1 MEQTKTIYGKITTR
15 AGDSP
20 KGLIVRA
27 YDIGVRRERLLGEAA
42 ADKNGAYII
51 ERTPTVADRGNQA
64 ATHIGVKVLT
74 PIKKTLLFSSAA
86 DEARFY
92 AAKRE
97 EINITLDKPI
107 KPEVIEYDDVSAAV
121 AAQTNE
127 VAIAELEENDQH
139 HDITLLARQTDT
151 PAVKIEYLVLSQR
164 LEKLSGAPAPF
175 FYGLLR
181 KNSLLKNDITNPLA
195 ARFSI
200 GINTDPKGV
209 LYDAVLADP
218 EVIERD
224 LSQAAKDMIVSSET
238 AEHWKRSTERL
249 GIFRKEAEAHVRD
262 TRTKNVLDIVTRFVV
277 EDKIS
282 EVTKLFKTNKT
293 DLSGV
298 LRKVTNVKFLGKSSK
313 VRDLQTS
320 LALGELLAY
329 DQSIITQVGQAHG
342 IKKPG
347 DIVRLARLDKTAWKT
362 ELTKS
367 AAKIDVGGQPLNK
380 RLVDLHASS
389 LVRKMEKAFPSAA
402 FAAQLEREK
411 KPGLERHDEIKAFM
425 HQYEDFDL
433 GSTNVDLFMKKKKS
447 AGEEHDPMRAELKKV
462 QRVFRL
468 VPHYG
473 KTNAL
478 LAQDIHSAQSITATG
493 KTRFLKEVAPKA
505 GLSPT
510 EAKEV
515 YKKAE
520 TTTTAAMLIVG
531 DLQDTASA
539 TDLPIINT
547 AKLQKKIEAVAAD
560 FPNLK
565 SLFKLS
571 DVCACQHCRSVYS
584 PAAYLVEILEFLDD
598 RSVTDLTVTPHVTSN
613 LAKDVLFER
622 RADLGEIDLGCENA
636 NTPMP
641 YIDLASELLEE
652 LIAPDTGISFSGP
665 LAGGVDPFVGTIS
678 TDLVNALVAKKIPV
692 TDKAQVF
699 ATETTSGSSA
709 TLPHYVRDKKAVC
722 KVVNTGGTNYKIFR
736 LRQTLSSAEEL
747 AAAPDYVNEKAYQ
760 QLQNNSYAYALP
772 FDLHHTE
779 ATAYFGRFDIKRD
792 ELMKNFQLASV
803 PADESIVAEKLGLTD
818 AERKLITT
826 ADASGQQGYWNTAA
840 VAASTEMK
848 VVDTFLTKTGL
859 KYEELVRLLTL
870 KFIDPTDKL
879 FIKHLDLSC
888 DTAQKEIAGLDDT
901 VLDRMHRF
909 LRLQKQTGWKLET
922 LDEVISQSALGAGKL
937 NDATLQAA
945 ADLLRIT
952 EETGI
957 KLDELIGGYGTIP
970 HESVEE
976 NPFTPLYHQI
986 YLNKAK
992 NGSIDEALLPEKIDG
1007 TGFLA
1012 DVASSLAVCLQIKE
1026 SEFAILL
1033 TLLAD
1038 NKLTFENLSY
1048 LLLLSRLMRKLKLK
1062 AADLDILIDLTGGN
1076 PTASPVLTLELIA
1089 SAQSSRAY
1097 PLRLADIWFML
1108 YHQAADV
1115 VKLELKDENILA
1127 TLKALQTAYQAAYAA
1142 NKSPFDPNLTAT
1154 EQTEALVAALGQFP
1168 GVSGADVKTIIGFL
1182 ERDWLSPANAKT
1194 LIDTLFVAS
1203 FDVAAIKA
1211 AIDTLAAVPA
1221 NGDISAQSK
1230 ALVKVLMAS
1239 LADYNFLAAKTSLLQ
1254 TQLGS
1259 TFKASLDLTAT
1270 VLAHAKLKQS
1280 APGTE
1285 LLAGLLLSASLIDTV
1300 NPTPVPPAISEAAFG
1315 KQYDALRLLH
1325 KLLPLIDSY
1334 ELEPADVAWFLGHAD
1349 ALGWFAWD
1357 GIPYKS
1363 GQPEVPFT
1371 SYAGLAILIG
1381 LFKQFEPVVNP
1392 ADANAPITFLSVLDM
1407 LLPGSTATRND
1418 FLERL
1423 SLLTGHEQTALD
1435 EIDAYFFPA
1444 FSFTNYHD
1452 AAAWARLLS
1461 SAEYLRNLATNIAG
1475 VKAFIKPVLT
1485 ADEATL
1491 LRLSLKSRY
1500 DETTWLDTLKEI
1512 MDAIRPQ
1519 KRDALVAYLLATRPE
1534 FREENDLYDHL
1545 LVDVEMEACM
1555 PSSRIVQAHGSIQL
1569 FVQRSLMGLEPKAA
1583 ADVDNDSGWEWW
1595 KWMKNYRVWEAN
1607 RKVFLYPENWIEA
1620 ELRDDKSFLFTEL
1633 ENELQQNELTEFTAE
1648 RALVRYLEGLD
1659 NIAFLEVV
1667 ATWYDTVEK
1676 TMHVFAR
1683 SKGGDPALYYHRTF
1697 EQERSWTPWKTVDVE
1712 ITGNHLLA
1720 FKRGQRLSIAWPVF
1734 SEEPDPN
1741 PQSTVPNPAPG
1752 TVVSNDK
1759 PKRKLKMQLAVS
1771 EFADNIWQPKRV
1783 SQDAIRTP
1791 SYYTTDDLQQKTYNL
1806 MYIEFADQIYVLKTG
1821 GQDYQ
1826 TLSGIFD
1833 IAGCKGYPELAAEGN
1848 SYFPDFF
1855 PDFKDTNLNIQ
1866 RYLETNYVA
1875 GDDLSVRNALSPF
1888 NFYNILAETPGN
1900 FRLTYPHQMTWID
1913 WVALLWQYFLMM
1925 SYGNTTSAVG
1935 HDNRGHIKIPFG
1947 TLLPYFMEDSA
1958 HAYVITPGFY
1968 PRKRR
1973 PNPDRGEDLTAEVT
1987 GTAIVQRTASDALSL
2002 IEDILALWKKY
2013 MAKLQAGEAPA
2024 DVIAEL
2030 LADEDYQ
2037 AVIAEIK
2044 VYGTLQYGE
2053 KFSNMYHPL
2062 ICALRKTLYKDGV
2075 PALMKRE
2082 TQLQVTSFNF
2092 QSNYSPSSIVPLKH
2106 PIEDIDF
2113 NSDGSYSSYNWELF
2127 FHVPFFVATQ
2137 LTKNQRFEEALSWFH
2152 YMFNPTGA
2160 LPGTTPQK
2168 YWVTKPFYLRNDAEY
2183 LAQRIDT
2190 LLYKIADP
2198 TTPERKELEFA
2209 IEEWREDPFKPHV
2222 VARFR
2227 TVAYQKAL
2235 VMKYIDN
2242 LVEWGDYLF
2251 RQDTMESIAQATQMY
2266 ILADKLLGPKPRKVP
2281 PVIDP
2286 PYETYNQIERKLDAF
2301 GNALIDIENILPDLG
2316 ALPEGGAEL
2325 PPPPVTLST
2334 LYFCVPQNE
2343 QMLAYWDTIADRL
2356 FKIRN
2361 CQNIDGIERSL
2372 ALFAPP
2378 IDPGMLVRAAAA
2390 GLDISSVLAGLNAP
2404 LPYYRFSVLAQ
2415 KANDLAGEVRSL
2427 GSSLLQALEKKDG
2440 EDMALLRNELEIK
2453 LLNAVKDMKKLSI
2466 KEAAEQIEVLNRSK
2480 LVTEERH
2487 KFYAEV
2493 EKISGKEQLNLDKLS
2508 EAHDLQTA
2516 AQISRTLAGIV
2527 AMIPDLLGGAS
2538 GFGGSP
2544 HVTLQWGGK
2553 NLAAAANSAADVLG
2567 IFSAVATYEAGRA
2580 ATLGGYDRR
2589 FDDWKLQERLAQK
2602 EMASIDKQIVAAEIR
2617 KEIAETDLKNH
2628 ELQIENA
2635 KETDKFMHS
2644 KFTNDQLYQWMIGQI
2659 SSVYFG
2665 AYKLAHDFAKKAE
2678 RSYQFELGRDED
2690 SFIAYG
2696 YWDSLKKGLQSSDR
2710 LIYDIKR
2717 METSY
2722 LNNNKREYEVVKHI
2736 SLASLNPLAL
2746 LKLRATGSCDFEVP
2760 EALFDQDHA
2769 GQYFRRIKTV
2779 GISLPC
2785 VAGPHTSVSA
2795 KLSLVSNKYRKN
2807 TNPDN
2812 LATTGYAEDPGND
2825 ERFVYNVGAIQS
2837 IATSNAQKDS
2847 GLFEL
2852 NFKDDRYLP
2861 FEGTGAISTWRLEL
2875 PKKDLAQFDYDTIAD
2890 VVLHLSYTAREGGSS
2905 LRGLA
2910 ETTLLDRLAEVKQ
2923 ELSQTGLH
2931 TAINLKHEMPNE
2943 WHLLK
2948 ANGTVELT
2956 IGKSRLPYLAQALEA
2971 EIENVVVLAKAT
2983 GNPASLP
2990 INLDA
2995 NTVNLARID
3004 AWKLCKGE
3012 TTALALDAPFQLSL
3026 TPPNLAK
3033 LEDLTIFVKYG
3044 F

>member
-1 MEQTKTIYGKITTR
+1 MEQTKTIYGKITTK
-15 AGDSP
+15 AGDSA

-27 YDIGVRRERLLGEAA
+27 YDIGVRRERQLGETI
-42 ADKNGAYII
+42 ADKNGTYIL
-51 ERTPTVADRGNQA
+51 ERTLTVADRGQQPL
-64 ATHIGVKVLT
+64 HIGVKVFT
-74 PIKKTLLFSSAA
+74 PLKKTLLFSSDPDEMRFHAA
-86 DEARFY
+86 G
-92 AAKRE
+92 RE
-97 EINITLDKPI
+97 EINITLDKPLQS
-107 KPEVIEYDDVSAAV
+107 EVIEYEDLSAAV
-121 AAQTNE
+121 AAQAGE
-127 VAIAELEENDQH
+127 VAVANLQEDDQH
-139 HDITLLARQTDT
+139 HDITLLARESDT
-151 PAVKIEYLVLSQR
+151 AAVKIEYLVLSQR
-164 LEKLSGAPAPF
+164 LEKLSGVEAQF

-181 KNSLLKNDITNPLA
+181 KNSLLKSDITNPFM

-200 GINTDPKGV
+200 GINSDPKGV

-218 EVIERD
+218 GVIERD
-224 LSQAAKDMIVSSET
+224 LQQAAKDMIISSDT

-249 GIFRKEAEAHVRD
+249 SAFKKEAETYAQD

-277 EDKIS
+277 EDKVS

-313 VRDLQTS
+313 VKDLQTS
-320 LALGELLAY
+320 LALGELVGY
-329 DQSIITQVGQAHG
+329 DQSIITQVGQAHS
-342 IKKPG
+342 IKKPK
-347 DIVRLARLDKTAWKT
+347 DMVRLASLDKTAWKQ

-367 AAKIDVGGQPLNK
+367 AAKINVGGQPLNK

-389 LVRKMEKAFPSAA
+389 LVRKMEKTFPSAA
-402 FAAQLEREK
+402 FAAQLDRESRPK
-411 KPGLERHDEIKAFM
+411 LERHDEIKKFM
-425 HQYEDFDL
+425 SKHEDFDL
-433 GSTNVDLFMKKKKS
+433 GNTNVDLFMKEKKW
-447 AGEEHDPMRAELKKV
+447 AGEEHQPMRAELKKV

-468 VPHYG
+468 VPHYS

-478 LAQDIHSAQSITATG
+478 LEQDIHSAQSVTAAG
-493 KTRFLKEVAPKA
+493 KTRFVNQIAPKA
-505 GLSPT
+505 GLSPK

-520 TTTTAAMLIVG
+520 ATTTAAMLIVG

-547 AKLQKKIEAVAAD
+547 TKLEKKIEAVAAD

-598 RSVTDLTVTPHVTSN
+598 RSVTDLTVSPAVTSN

-641 YIDLASELLEE
+641 YIDLTSELLEE

-665 LAGGVDPFVGTIS
+665 LAGGSDPFVGTIS
-678 TDLVNALVAKKIPV
+678 TDLLNALVAKKIPV

-722 KVVNTGGTNYKIFR
+722 KVVNTSGTNYKVFR
-736 LRQTLSSAEEL
+736 LRQTLSPAEEL

-760 QLQNNSYAYALP
+760 ELQGKSYAFTLP

-779 ATAYFGRFDIKRD
+779 AAAYFGRFDIKRD

-803 PADESIVAEKLGLTD
+803 PTNESIVAEKLGLND

-826 ADASGQQGYWNTAA
+826 AAASSQQDYWNTSTTTAA
-840 VAASTEMK
+840 TEMK
-848 VVDTFLTKTGL
+848 VVDTFLSKTGL
-859 KYEELVRLLTL
+859 SYEELVRLLTL

-888 DTAQKEIAGLDDT
+888 DTTKKEIAGLDDT
-901 VLDRMHRF
+901 VLDRTHRF
-909 LRLQKQTGWKLET
+909 LRLQKQTDWKLET
-922 LDEVISQSALGAGKL
+922 LDEVISQSNLGAGNL
-937 NDATLQAA
+937 NDATLQIA
-945 ADLLRIT
+945 ADLLEIT

-957 KLDELIGGYGTIP
+957 KVDELIGGYGEIP

-986 YLNKAK
+986 FLNKAK
-992 NGSIDEALLPEKIDG
+992 NGIIDEALLPEKIDG

-1012 DVASSLAVCLQIKE
+1012 DVAPSLMVCLRVKE
-1026 SEFAILL
+1026 SEFATLL
-1033 TLLAD
+1033 TLLVD
-1038 NKLTFENLSY
+1038 NKLTFENLSH
-1048 LLLLSRLMRKLKLK
+1048 LLLLSRLMRKIKLK

-1076 PTASPVLTLELIA
+1076 PTASPALTLELIA
-1089 SAQSSRAY
+1089 SAKSAKAY
-1097 PLRLADIWFML
+1097 PLKLADIWFML
-1108 YHQAADV
+1108 YHQAVDV
-1115 VKLELKDENILA
+1115 VSLELKDENILA
-1127 TLKALQTAYQAAYAA
+1127 TLTALQTAYQAAYTA

-1154 EQTEALVAALGQFP
+1154 EQTEALMALLGQFP
-1168 GVSGADVKTIIGFL
+1168 SLSEADIKTIAGFL
-1182 ERDWLSPANAKT
+1182 ERDWLSPANAKA
-1194 LIDTLFVAS
+1194 LIDTLFGPS
-1203 FDVAAIKA
+1203 LDTAAIKN

-1221 NGDISAQSK
+1221 SGDISAESK
-1230 ALVKVLMAS
+1230 ALVKALMAA
-1239 LADYNFLAAKTSLLQ
+1239 LASYTFLAAKTSLLQ

-1259 TFKASLDLTAT
+1259 TFKANLDLTAT
-1270 VLAHAKLKQS
+1270 VLAHGKLKQS

-1285 LLAGLLLSASLIDTV
+1285 ILGDLLLNDSLIDTV
-1300 NPTPVPPAISEAAFG
+1300 NSTPMPPTISEAAFG
-1315 KQYDALRLLH
+1315 KHYNALRLLH

-1334 ELEPADVAWFLGHAD
+1334 ELEPADVAWFLDHAD
-1349 ALGWFAWD
+1349 ILGWLAWD
-1357 GIPYKS
+1357 AIPYKS
-1363 GQPEVPFT
+1363 GQPEVPFKA
-1371 SYAGLAILIG
+1371 YADLGTIID
-1381 LFKQFEPVVNP
+1381 LFKQFEPVINP

-1407 LLPGSTATRND
+1407 LLPGSTATRNE

-1444 FSFTNYHD
+1444 FSFTNYH
-1452 AAAWARLLS
+1452 AAVAWARLLS
-1461 SAEYLRNLATNIAG
+1461 SADYLRNLATNIAG

-1512 MDAIRPQ
+1512 MDAIRPR

-1569 FVQRSLMGLEPKAA
+1569 FVQRSLMGLEPQAA

-1648 RALVRYLEGLD
+1648 RALVRYLEGVD
-1659 NIAFLEVV
+1659 NLAFLEVV

-1683 SKGGDPALYYHRTF
+1683 SKGGDPAKYYHRMF
-1697 EQERSWTPWKTVDVE
+1697 EQERYWTPWSVVDLE

-1720 FKRGQRLSIAWPVF
+1720 FKRNQRLTLAWPVF

-1752 TVVSNDK
+1752 TVVNNDK

-1771 EFADNIWQPKRV
+1771 EFADNIWQPKKV

-1791 SYYTTDDLQQKTYNL
+1791 SYFTTEDLQQKTYNL
-1806 MYIEFADQIYVLKTG
+1806 MYLEFADQIYVLKTG

-1866 RYLETNYVA
+1866 RYLETNLVV
-1875 GDDLSVRNALSPF
+1875 GDDLSARNALSPF

-1913 WVALLWQYFLMM
+1913 WVALLWEYFLMM
-1925 SYGNTTSAVG
+1925 SYGNTASTVG
-1935 HDNRGHIKIPFG
+1935 FDNRGHIKIPFG

-1968 PRKRR
+1968 KRKGRT
-1973 PNPDRGEDLTAEVT
+1973 DRGEDTTAEVT
-1987 GTAIVQRTASDALSL
+1987 DTVVVQRTASDALSL

-2013 MAKLQAGEAPA
+2013 MAKLQAGETPA
-2024 DVIAEL
+2024 NVIAEL

-2075 PALMKRE
+2075 PALMKRQ

-2092 QSNYSPSSIVPLKH
+2092 QSNYSPSSVVPLKY

-2113 NSDGSYSSYNWELF
+2113 SSDGSYSSYNWELF
-2127 FHVPFFVATQ
+2127 FHVPLFVATQ

-2160 LPGTTPQK
+2160 LPGTAPQK
-2168 YWVTKPFYLRNDAEY
+2168 YWVTKPFYLRNDSEY
-2183 LAQRIDT
+2183 MAQRIDT

-2209 IEEWREDPFKPHV
+2209 IEQWRKEPFKPHV

-2235 VMKYIDN
+2235 IMKYIDN

-2343 QMLAYWDTIADRL
+2343 QMLAQWDTIADRL

-2404 LPYYRFSVLAQ
+2404 LPYYRFHTLAQ
-2415 KANDLAGEVRSL
+2415 KATDLAGEVRNL

-2466 KEAAEQIEVLNRSK
+2466 REATEQVEVLNRSK

-2493 EKISGKEQLNLDKLS
+2493 EKISDKEQLNLDKLS
-2508 EAHDLQTA
+2508 EAHDFQTI
-2516 AQISRTLAGIV
+2516 AQISRTLAGVV
-2527 AMIPDLLGGAS
+2527 AMVPDLLGGAS

-2544 HVTLQWGGK
+2544 HVTVQWGGK

-2589 FDDWKLQERLAQK
+2589 FDDWKLQERVAQK
-2602 EMASIDKQIVAAEIR
+2602 ELDSIAKQIVAAEIR

-2628 ELQIENA
+2628 DLQIENA

-2659 SSVYFG
+2659 SSVYFSV
-2665 AYKLAHDFAKKAE
+2665 YKLAHDFAKKAE
-2678 RSYQFELGRDED
+2678 RSYQFELGRTED

-2717 METSY
+2717 MEASY

-2736 SLASLNPLAL
+2736 SLASLDPLAL
-2746 LKLRATGSCDFEVP
+2746 LRLRATGSCDFEVP
-2760 EALFDQDHA
+2760 EALLDMDHA
-2769 GQYFRRIKTV
+2769 GQYFRRIKSV
-2779 GISLPC
+2779 SISLPC
-2785 VAGPHTSVSA
+2785 IAGPHTSVSA

-2807 TNPDN
+2807 SNPDN

-2852 NFKDDRYLP
+2852 SFKDDRYLP

-2890 VVLHLSYTAREGGSS
+2890 AVVHLSYTAREGGSS

-2931 TAINLKHEMPNE
+2931 ATINLKHELPNE

-2956 IGKSRLPYLAQALEA
+2956 IDSSRLPYMAQALDA
-2971 EIENVVVLAKAT
+2971 QIENIVVLAKAT

-2990 INLDA
+2990 IKLDTT
-2995 NTVNLARID
+2995 TVNLSRID

-3012 TTALALDAPFQLSL
+3012 TTSLALATPFNLSL
-3026 TPPNLAK
+3026 TPANLNK
-3033 LEDLTIFVKYG
+3033 LEELTLVIKYS

>member
-1 MEQTKTIYGKITTR
+1 M
-15 AGDSP
+15 
-20 KGLIVRA
+20 
-27 YDIGVRRERLLGEAA
+27 
-42 ADKNGAYII
+42 
-51 ERTPTVADRGNQA
+51 
-64 ATHIGVKVLT
+64 
-74 PIKKTLLFSSAA
+74 
-86 DEARFY
+86 
-92 AAKRE
+92 
-97 EINITLDKPI
+97 
-107 KPEVIEYDDVSAAV
+107 
-121 AAQTNE
+121 
-127 VAIAELEENDQH
+127 
-139 HDITLLARQTDT
+139 
-151 PAVKIEYLVLSQR
+151 
-164 LEKLSGAPAPF
+164 
-175 FYGLLR
+175 
-181 KNSLLKNDITNPLA
+181 
-195 ARFSI
+195 
-200 GINTDPKGV
+200 
-209 LYDAVLADP
+209 
-218 EVIERD
+218 
-224 LSQAAKDMIVSSET
+224 
-238 AEHWKRSTERL
+238 
-249 GIFRKEAEAHVRD
+249 
-262 TRTKNVLDIVTRFVV
+262 
-277 EDKIS
+277 
-282 EVTKLFKTNKT
+282 NKHT
-293 DLSGV
+293 
-298 LRKVTNVKFLGKSSK
+298 
-313 VRDLQTS
+313 
-320 LALGELLAY
+320 
-329 DQSIITQVGQAHG
+329 
-342 IKKPG
+342 
-347 DIVRLARLDKTAWKT
+347 
-362 ELTKS
+362 
-367 AAKIDVGGQPLNK
+367 
-380 RLVDLHASS
+380 
-389 LVRKMEKAFPSAA
+389 
-402 FAAQLEREK
+402 
-411 KPGLERHDEIKAFM
+411 
-425 HQYEDFDL
+425 DFDL
-433 GSTNVDLFMKKKKS
+433 QNGNVDLFLKEKELGS
-447 AGEEHDPMRAELKKV
+447 ETHEPMRAELKKV
-462 QRVFRL
+462 QRIFRL
-468 VPHYG
+468 VPHYS

-478 LAQDIHSAQSITATG
+478 LEQNISSARDLTAAG
-493 KTRFLKEVAPKA
+493 KTRFLKEIAPKA
-505 GLSPT
+505 GLSQA
-510 EAKEV
+510 EAKET

-520 TTTTAAMLIVG
+520 TTTTAAMLIAG
-531 DLQDTASA
+531 DLQDAASA

-547 AKLQKKIEAVAAD
+547 TKLAAKMESAAED

-584 PAAYLVEILEFLDD
+584 PAAYLVEILQFLDD
-598 RSVTDLTVTPHVTSN
+598 RSVTDLTVTPHYTSN

-622 RADLGEIDLGCENA
+622 RPDLGEIDLGCENA
-636 NTPMP
+636 NTPLP
-641 YIDLASELLEE
+641 YIDLACELLEE
-652 LIAPDTGISFSGP
+652 LIAPDKGINYTGP
-665 LAGGVDPFVGTIS
+665 LANGADPFVGTIS
-678 TDLVNALVAKKIPV
+678 TDLLNALVAKKIPV
-692 TDKAQVF
+692 TAKAQVF

-709 TLPHYVRDKKAVC
+709 TLPHYVRDTKAVC
-722 KVVNTGGTNYKIFR
+722 KVVNTGGTNYKVFR
-736 LRQTLSSAEEL
+736 LRQTLSPAEEL
-747 AAAPDYVNEKAYQ
+747 AAAPDYINEKAYQ
-760 QLQNNSYAYALP
+760 ELLSKSYAFTLP

-779 ATAYFGRFDIKRD
+779 ANAYFGRFDIKRD
-792 ELMKNFQLASV
+792 ELMKTFQLSST
-803 PADESIVAEKLGLTD
+803 PADEAIVAEKFGLTD
-818 AERKLITT
+818 AERQLIIT
-826 ADASGQQGYWNTAA
+826 ADPSGQKDYWNTSGTNAA
-840 VAASTEMK
+840 TEMK
-848 VVDTFLTKTGL
+848 AVDTFLNKTGL

-879 FIKHLDLSC
+879 FIKHLDMTC
-888 DTAQKEIAGLDDT
+888 DTSQKEIANLDNT
-901 VLDRMHRF
+901 VLDRIHRF

-922 LDEVISQSALGAGKL
+922 LDEIISQTNLGAGDLK
-937 NDATLQAA
+937 DATLKVA
-945 ADLLRIT
+945 ADMLTIT

-957 KLDELIGGYGTIP
+957 KLDELIGCYGEMP
-970 HESVEE
+970 HESPEE

-992 NGSIDEALLPEKIDG
+992 NGTIDEALLPEKING
-1007 TGFLA
+1007 TGMLG
-1012 DVASSLAVCLQIKE
+1012 DVAASLMVCLQIKE
-1026 SEFAILL
+1026 KDFDTLLLLL
-1033 TLLAD
+1033 TD
-1038 NKLTFENLSY
+1038 GKLTFQNLSY
-1048 LLLLSRLMRKLKLK
+1048 LFLFARLMRKAKLK
-1062 AADLDILIDLTGGN
+1062 ANDLDILIDLTGGN
-1076 PTASPVLTLELIA
+1076 PTASPARTLELIEA
-1089 SAQSSRAY
+1089 AQAAKQY
-1097 PLRLADIWFML
+1097 PLKLADLRYML
-1108 YHQAADV
+1108 YHQADDIV
-1115 VKLELKDENILA
+1115 SLEFKDENIET
-1127 TLKALQTAYQAAYAA
+1127 TLKALQTAYQATYSSS
-1142 NKSPFDPNLTAT
+1142 KSPFNPNLSAT
-1154 EQTEALVAALGQFP
+1154 EQTEALLAMLGGFAGLTEP
-1168 GVSGADVKTIIGFL
+1168 DTKTILGFL

-1194 LIDTLFVAS
+1194 LIDTMFAAS
-1203 FDVAAIKA
+1203 FNTAAIKT

-1221 NGDISAQSK
+1221 SGDISAESK
-1230 ALVKVLMAS
+1230 ALVKAIMDA
-1239 LADYNFLAAKTSLLQ
+1239 LAAYNFLAAKTELLYKQ
-1254 TQLGS
+1254 IAS
-1259 TFKASLDLTAT
+1259 TFKTNTDMTAA
-1270 VLAHAKLKQS
+1270 VLPHAKLKQS
-1280 APGTE
+1280 PPGTE
-1285 LLAGLLLSASLIDTV
+1285 ILAGLLRSNSLIDMV
-1300 NPTPVPPAISEAAFG
+1300 NATPVPPAISEATFG

-1334 ELEPADVAWFLGHAD
+1334 ELEPADVAWFLDHNN

-1363 GQPEVPFT
+1363 GQPEASFAA
-1371 SYAGLAILIG
+1371 YADFAILMQW
-1381 LFKQFEPVVNP
+1381 FKELSPVDNP
-1392 ADANAPITFLSVLDM
+1392 ADVDAPITFLSLLDM
-1407 LLPGSTATRND
+1407 ILPGSTATRD
-1418 FLERL
+1418 QFLERL
-1423 SLLTGHEQTALD
+1423 SLLTGHEKDSLD
-1435 EIDAYFFPA
+1435 QIDAYLFPTFA
-1444 FSFTNYHD
+1444 LTNYHLIS
-1452 AAAWARLLS
+1452 AWQTLLS
-1461 SAEYLRNLATNIAG
+1461 CADYVRKLATTING
-1475 VKAFIKPVLT
+1475 VKEFIKPVLT
-1485 ADEATL
+1485 ADDATL

-1534 FREENDLYDHL
+1534 FTDENDLYDHL

-1569 FVQRSLMGLEPKAA
+1569 FVQRSLMGLEPGSA

-1620 ELRDDKSFLFTEL
+1620 ELRDDKSFLFTEM

-1648 RALVRYLEGLD
+1648 RALTRYLEGLD

-1697 EQERSWTPWKTVDVE
+1697 VQERSWTPWEVVDLD

-1720 FKRGQRLSIAWPVF
+1720 FKRNNRLCVAWPIF

-1752 TVVSNDK
+1752 TVVNSDK
-1759 PKRKLKMQLAVS
+1759 PKRKLKIQLAVS
-1771 EFADNIWQPKRV
+1771 EFADQIWQPKRV

-1791 SYYTTDDLQQKTYNL
+1791 DIYTTDVLPQKIYNL

-1848 SYFPDFF
+1848 SYFPDYF

-1866 RYLETNYVA
+1866 RYLETNFDSVN
-1875 GDDLSVRNALSPF
+1875 DLSVRNAVMPF
-1888 NFYNILAETPGN
+1888 NFYTILSETPGN

-1913 WVALLWQYFLMM
+1913 WVALLWEYFLMM
-1925 SYGNTTSAVG
+1925 SYGNTASTVG
-1935 HDNRGHIKIPFG
+1935 YDNRGHIKLPLG

-1968 PRKRR
+1968 ERRKRG
-1973 PNPDRGEDLTAEVT
+1973 DRGEDLTAELTDTIV
-1987 GTAIVQRTASDALSL
+1987 VQRTASDALSL

-2013 MAKLQAGEAPA
+2013 MAKLQAGEPPA

-2062 ICALRKTLYKDGV
+2062 ICALRKTLYKDGI
-2075 PALMKRE
+2075 PALMNRQ
-2082 TQLQVTSFNF
+2082 TQLLETSFDF
-2092 QSNYSPSSIVPLKH
+2092 QDNYSPSSVVPLEY

-2113 NSDGSYSSYNWELF
+2113 ASDGSYSSYNWELF
-2127 FHVPFFVATQ
+2127 FHVPFFVATR
-2137 LTKNQRFEEALSWFH
+2137 LTKNQQFEEAMQWFH

-2168 YWVTKPFYLRNDAEY
+2168 YWVTKPFYLRNDDEY
-2183 LAQRIDT
+2183 MAQRIDT

-2209 IEEWREDPFKPHV
+2209 IEEWRDNPFKPHV

-2266 ILADKLLGPKPRKVP
+2266 ILADKLLGPKPRLVP

-2334 LYFCVPQNE
+2334 LYFCIPQNE

-2378 IDPGMLVRAAAA
+2378 IDPAMLVRAAAA
-2390 GLDISSVLAGLNAP
+2390 GLDISAVLAGLNAP
-2404 LPYYRFSVLAQ
+2404 LPYYRFNVLAQ
-2415 KANDLAGEVRSL
+2415 KANDLASEVRGL

-2440 EDMALLRNELEIK
+2440 EDLSLLRNKLEIK
-2453 LLNAVKDMKKLSI
+2453 LLDAVSDMKKLSI
-2466 KEAAEQIEVLNRSK
+2466 KEAAEQIEVIKRSRK
-2480 LVTEERH
+2480 VTEERH

-2493 EKISGKEQLNLDKLS
+2493 EKINGKEQLNLDKLG

-2516 AQISRTLAGIV
+2516 AQISRTLAGVV

-2567 IFSAVATYEAGRA
+2567 IFSGVATYEASRA

-2602 EMASIDKQIVAAEIR
+2602 EMDSIDKQIVAAELR
-2617 KEIAETDLKNH
+2617 KELAETDLKNH
-2628 ELQIENA
+2628 ELQIKNA
-2635 KETDKFMHS
+2635 QDTDKFMRS

-2659 SSVYFG
+2659 SSVYFS

-2678 RSYQFELGRDED
+2678 RSYQFELGRSDD

-2696 YWDSLKKGLQSSDR
+2696 YWDSLKKGLQSADH
-2710 LIYDIKR
+2710 LIHDIKR
-2717 METSY
+2717 MEASY
-2722 LNNNKREYEVVKHI
+2722 LDNNKREYEVVKHI
-2736 SLASLNPLAL
+2736 SLAALDPLAL
-2746 LKLRATGSCDFEVP
+2746 MKLRATGSCDFEVP
-2760 EALFDQDHA
+2760 EAVLDQDHA

-2779 GISLPC
+2779 SVSLPC

-2825 ERFVYNVGAIQS
+2825 ERFVYNVGTIQS

-2875 PKKDLAQFDYDTIAD
+2875 PKKDLAQFDYETIAD
-2890 VVLHLSYTAREGGSS
+2890 VVVHLSYTAREGGSS
-2905 LRGLA
+2905 LKGLA

-2923 ELSQTGLH
+2923 ALSQTGLH
-2931 TAINLKHEMPNE
+2931 TAINMRRDMPNE
-2943 WHLLK
+2943 WHLLR
-2948 ANGTVELT
+2948 ANGAVELT
-2956 IGKSRLPYLAQALEA
+2956 IDTSRLPYLAQALDA
-2971 EIENVVVLAKAT
+2971 SLENVVILAKAT
-2983 GNPASLP
+2983 GNPGTLP
-2990 INLDA
+2990 VKVDTA
-2995 NTVNLARID
+2995 TVNLARID
-3004 AWKLCKGE
+3004 AWKLCKGQ
-3012 TTALALDAPFQLSL
+3012 TTAIDLATPFQLSL
-3026 TPPNLAK
+3026 TPANLSK
-3033 LEDLTIFVKYG
+3033 LEDLQLVIKYG